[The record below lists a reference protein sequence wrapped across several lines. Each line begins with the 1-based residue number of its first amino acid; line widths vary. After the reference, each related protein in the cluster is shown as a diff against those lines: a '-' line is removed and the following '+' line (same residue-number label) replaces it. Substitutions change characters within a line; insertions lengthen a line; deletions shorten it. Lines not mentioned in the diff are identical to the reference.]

1 MNKNNNKIA
10 IISGS
15 GLLPMI
21 LSQKMLKEH
30 IEHCLVYFT
39 SFPPEWVSSETSVI
53 KANFERIGKLF
64 NQLRLNKV
72 DKIVF
77 AGALDRPTL
86 NLETADDKFL
96 SLAKVILPAMNGGDD
111 QILSLVVKIFQDEGF
126 EVLASE
132 KIEPALLV
140 SADVL
145 TDRKPTIQDFEDIDR
160 AKSIVNAIGLV
171 DVGQASV
178 VSCGMCLGVETAQG
192 TEQMLNFV
200 KQTLNGRQIV
210 NQSSSGVLF
219 KGPKANQSL
228 LVDFPTIGPETILQ
242 LAEAKLNGVAISEN
256 GVFILDLDKTISL
269 ANKHGLF
276 LSVV

>member
-21 LSQKMLKEH
+21 LSQKMLKEQK
-30 IEHCLVYFT
+30 EHCIVYFT
-39 SFPPEWVSSETSVI
+39 SFPPEWVSGETCVI
-53 KANFERIGKLF
+53 KANFERIGELF
-64 NQLRLNKV
+64 NQLRLSKV

-77 AGALDRPTL
+77 AGALDKPIL
-86 NLETADDKFL
+86 KLDTADDKFL
-96 SLAKVILPAMNGGDD
+96 SLSKVILPAMNGGDD

-145 TDRKPTIQDFEDIDR
+145 TDRKPTIQDFDDIDR

-171 DVGQASV
+171 DVCQASV

-192 TEQMLNFV
+192 TKQMLNFV
-200 KQTLNGRQIV
+200 KQTLNGRQMGD
-210 NQSSSGVLF
+210 QFSSGVLF
-219 KGPKANQSL
+219 KGPKPNQSL

-242 LAEAKLNGVAISEN
+242 LVEAKLNGVAISEN